1 VKKVGVI
8 SLGCP
13 KNLVDTEVMLGML
26 NKSGYEITPNEDE
39 ADIILINTCG
49 FLQASVK
56 ESIRTILETA
66 QRGKK
71 IVMTGC
77 LLDRYKELEKE
88 MPEVSA
94 FVSSKELSEIVKV
107 FDRITDNKE
116 THKKYF
122 DYFSTEFEV
131 PRYKSTFSPY
141 TYVKISEGCNHS
153 CAFCIIP
160 EIKGKFRSRTIDSI
174 VNEVKELSQEGIN
187 EVILIAQDLTS
198 YGSDTDNKEKNS
210 LESLLKE
217 LVKIPNSP
225 YYRLLYTYPG
235 TITQGLLD
243 LIAKEEKILK
253 YIDIPLQHS
262 HKDILKSMKRPFD
275 EKKIDDLI
283 DRMKKT
289 IPNLVIRTTFIV
301 GFPEE
306 TEEHFEHL
314 YNFMKKHKFDNVGV
328 FPYSKEEGTTSF
340 SMNNHVPHKIKQER
354 RKKLMILQQEIL
366 EEKNKSL
373 IGQKMLMFVEDV
385 IEERKKVV
393 GRTYRDAPEIDGI
406 TTATGIAEPGDIV
419 EVEIT
424 KTKVYDTFAKII

>member
-1 VKKVGVI
+1 
-8 SLGCP
+8 LGCP

-26 NKSGYEITPNEDE
+26 NKSGYDITPNEDD

-56 ESIRTILETA
+56 ESIRTILETS
-66 QRGKK
+66 QTGKK

-77 LLDRYKELEKE
+77 LLDRYKELENE
-88 MPEVSA
+88 LPEVSA
-94 FVSSKELSEIVKV
+94 FVSSKDLSEIVKV
-107 FDRITDNKE
+107 FDEITGKKENK
-116 THKKYF
+116 KRYF
-122 DYFSTEFEV
+122 DYFSTEFDV

-141 TYVKISEGCNHS
+141 TYVKISEGCNHA

-160 EIKGKFRSRTIDSI
+160 QIKGDYRSRTIKSI
-174 VNEVKELSQEGIN
+174 VSEVKELTKEGIN

-198 YGSDTDNKEKNS
+198 YGSDTDNKKENS
-210 LESLLKE
+210 LENLLKE

-225 YYRLLYTYPG
+225 YYRILYTYPG

-262 HKDILKSMKRPFD
+262 HKEILKLMKRPFD
-275 EKKIDDLI
+275 EEKIDDLI
-283 DRMKKT
+283 FRMKKT

-306 TEEHFEHL
+306 TEEHFQHL
-314 YNFMKKHKFDNVGV
+314 YNFIKKHKFDHVGV

-340 SMNNHVPHKIKQER
+340 SMKNHVPHKIKQER
-354 RKKLMILQQEIL
+354 RKKLMLLQQEIL

-373 IGQKMLMFVEDV
+373 IGQKMFMFVENV
-385 IEERKKVV
+385 IEEKNKVI

-406 TTATGIAEPGDIV
+406 TTVSGTAEAGDIV
-419 EVEIT
+419 EIQIT
-424 KTKVYDTFAKII
+424 KAKIYDTFGKIV